1 MQRLAKNLL
10 VAATLLALVAA
21 VGTPAF
27 AKHKHTETRWVVTL
41 YHPSSGGVVE
51 SAQLDTAAAAE
62 TTKAAYGQY
71 HWRFWRYFGIGEP
84 MHDQK
89 FSSKSDADNHKPP
102 FGIIK
107 EQYTQAGRV
116 EITTIEV
123 PKKKKH
129 KN

>member
-1 MQRLAKNLL
+1 MQRLTKNLL

-41 YHPSSGGVVE
+41 HHPSTDGVVY
-51 SAQLDTAAAAE
+51 SRQLETAAAAQS
-62 TTKAAYGQY
+62 TKAAYGQY
-71 HWRFWRYFGIGEP
+71 HWRFWKYFGIGEP
-84 MHDQK
+84 MHDQM
-89 FSSKSDADNHKPP
+89 FSSKSGADNHKPA
-102 FGIIK
+102 FGIIA

-116 EITTIEV
+116 AVTTIEV
-123 PKKKKH
+123 PKRKKH